1 MPQLGTARVARFDLV
16 NERNIR
22 EPAALRL
29 PNDLW
34 VAAFLFAQ
42 QVYVQHGACASP
54 RRDFLFF
61 LEVREKRSSS

>member
-1 MPQLGTARVARFDLV
+1 MPELGTARVARFDLV

-22 EPAALRL
+22 KPAALRL

-54 RRDFLFF
+54 RCDFLFF
-61 LEVREKRSSS
+61 